1 MQMQHEWFKRQ
12 KLVFSGFE
20 EEEVGFI
27 LKGSQET
34 GNRMA
39 SPVGVTSC
47 ALQLALIPRIS
58 MNRLEKRLW
67 RQSQMQY
74 Q

>member
-27 LKGSQET
+27 IK
-34 GNRMA
+34 A
-39 SPVGVTSC
+39 SGGG
-47 ALQLALIPRIS
+47 Q
-58 MNRLEKRLW
+58 
-67 RQSQMQY
+67 
-74 Q
+74 